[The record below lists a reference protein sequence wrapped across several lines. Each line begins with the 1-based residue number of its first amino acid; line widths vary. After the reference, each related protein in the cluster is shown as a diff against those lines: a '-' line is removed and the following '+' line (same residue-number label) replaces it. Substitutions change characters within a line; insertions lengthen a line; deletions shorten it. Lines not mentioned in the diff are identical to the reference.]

1 MRLNAFSYLVATSLI
16 SLILS
21 CYNGVEDLESNND
34 FETRIDS
41 TVETSQTE
49 TTLLD
54 SSLAEEK
61 ELEQNKK
68 RKIMT
73 KRLELSSEDSIKF
86 WVIGDTYIER
96 SKSIRSQIRELRKER
111 AREVSDERGIEM
123 LNQRLSLK
131 EAEVRYE
138 KEFSNE
144 LLGVISAKKVVIYF
158 RMEESYTKR
167 TAQRKKK
174 QNAQQRRKKNM
185 EKRQENKKLTK

>member
-1 MRLNAFSYLVATSLI
+1 
-16 SLILS
+16 
-21 CYNGVEDLESNND
+21 
-34 FETRIDS
+34 
-41 TVETSQTE
+41 
-49 TTLLD
+49 
-54 SSLAEEK
+54 
-61 ELEQNKK
+61 
-68 RKIMT
+68 MT

-144 LLGVISAKKVVIYF
+144 LLWLISAKKVVIYF

-185 EKRQENKKLTK
+185 EKRQDNKKLTK